1 MLPGCTLHEAVCTAF
16 FDLPESLR
24 RGRLSVES
32 EELLP
37 GQGILGVE
45 DRERFRILEVRDEG
59 VVESILAD
67 HSWSTDAADLGISL
81 EWAKS
86 QVADSDGYAEKYE
99 RVLRWLAVLACAG
112 APIAMMLC
120 VVCLNITR
128 ACFDHKRG

>member
-45 DRERFRILEVRDEG
+45 DRERFRILEVFTTSGGEIR
-59 VVESILAD
+59 SSTLA
-67 HSWSTDAADLGISL
+67 
-81 EWAKS
+81 E
-86 QVADSDGYAEKYE
+86 V
-99 RVLRWLAVLACAG
+99 
-112 APIAMMLC
+112 
-120 VVCLNITR
+120 
-128 ACFDHKRG
+128 